1 MFTGFGEPVRCRF
14 RGIRMRPWLALAV
27 ALAGVSGGGAA
38 ELIIATYNVENYG
51 PADRMTEA
59 GFRQDYP
66 KPEPEKRALRLVI
79 RDLGADVLVLQ
90 EMGGRAHLLELQ
102 RDLRSE
108 GCDYPFAELAS
119 ASDADRHVAVLSR
132 RPLAGHV
139 TYGELQYSY
148 FGGKETVKRGLF
160 EVTVTTAAGD
170 VTLFAVH
177 LKSRFTDRADDP
189 LSAVRRAS
197 EATAIRDQVLKR
209 FPNPAAARFLILGDC
224 NDSRTSKALGFL
236 QKRGN
241 TRIALVLPAEDS
253 RGETWSYAYRREET
267 YSRVDHILVSPG
279 LTGAV
284 KNGVARIY
292 DGPGVREASDH
303 RPVFVVLNLEAG
315 GRPSD

>member
-1 MFTGFGEPVRCRF
+1 MITGFGAQVRRRCRWS
-14 RGIRMRPWLALAV
+14 RVRQALALAV
-27 ALAGVSGGGAA
+27 AIAGARGSGA
-38 ELIIATYNVENYG
+38 EELVIATYNVENYG

-59 GFRQDYP
+59 GYRQDYP
-66 KPEPEKRALRLVI
+66 KPEPEKRALRRVV

-90 EMGGRAHLLELQ
+90 EMGGRSHLLELQ

-108 GCDYPFAELAS
+108 GCDYPFAELAA
-119 ASDADRHVAVLSR
+119 ASDADRHLAVLSR

-139 TYGELQYSY
+139 TYGDLQYSY

-160 EVTVTTAAGD
+160 VVTVATTAGD

-177 LKSRFTDRADDP
+177 LKSRYTDRADDP

-209 FPNPAAARFLILGDC
+209 FPHPAAARFLILGDC
-224 NDSRTSKALGFL
+224 NDGRTSKALGFL

-241 TRIALVLPAEDS
+241 TKIALVLPAEDS
-253 RGETWSYAYRREET
+253 RGETWSYSYRREET

-279 LTGAV
+279 LNGAV
-284 KNGVARIY
+284 KNGAARIY

-303 RPVFVVLNLEAG
+303 RPVFVVLNLAAG
-315 GRPSD
+315 PRAAD